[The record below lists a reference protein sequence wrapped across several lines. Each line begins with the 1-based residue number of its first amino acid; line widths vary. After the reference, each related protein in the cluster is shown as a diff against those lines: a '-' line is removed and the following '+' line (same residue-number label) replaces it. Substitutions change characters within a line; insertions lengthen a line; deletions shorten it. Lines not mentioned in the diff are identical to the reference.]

1 MIDVRNNVIM
11 YQIEHELRYVY
22 NYTCIYKQLSFLA
35 DGADRR
41 KT

>member
-1 MIDVRNNVIM
+1 MIDIRNNVII
-11 YQIEHELRYVY
+11 YQKEHELRYVNKY
-22 NYTCIYKQLSFLA
+22 IYKQLSFLA